1 MTWKERQHSFR
12 LSDKDNAALTGT
24 VFDIQR
30 FSVHDGNGIRTL
42 VFLKGCPLH
51 CKWCQNPES
60 MSPKPELMRLP
71 HLCIGCGKCIEK
83 CPENALSVDDQGEF
97 IIERDKCTYCGECV
111 EHCYAGS
118 MTIVGRFM
126 TVDEVM
132 DEVERDRHFYETSN
146 GGVTFSGGEP
156 TMQSEFL
163 IECLRES
170 QRRGMHTAIE
180 TCAMTTSET
189 FQKVL
194 EHTDLVLT
202 DIKHMDS
209 DQHKALTGASNEQ
222 ILLNIAIAAAMGKK
236 LRIRVPL
243 IPGCND
249 SVENIEATA
258 KFVSSLGSA
267 VESLDILPYHRLGEP
282 KWEQLERTYPLH
294 GIEPLDKA
302 IVHSMKDV
310 ASKYVAHV
318 TVGG

>member
-71 HLCIGCGKCIEK
+71 HLCIECGKCIEK
-83 CPENALSVDDQGEF
+83 CPENVLSVTPQGCF
-97 IIERDKCTYCGECV
+97 SIERDKCTYCGECV
-111 EHCYAGS
+111 EYCYAGS
-118 MTIVGRFM
+118 MTIVGRYM
-126 TVDEVM
+126 TVEEVM
-132 DEVERDRHFYETSN
+132 GEVERDRHFYVTSN

-156 TMQSEFL
+156 TMQSDFL
-163 IECLRES
+163 IECLREAQS
-170 QRRGMHTAIE
+170 RGLHTAIE
-180 TCAMTTSET
+180 TCAMVSPEV
-189 FQKVL
+189 FQDVL

-209 DQHKALTGASNEQ
+209 CQHKKLTGVPNEQ
-222 ILLNIAIAAAMGKK
+222 ILANVASAAAMKK
-236 LRIRVPL
+236 QLRIRVPL

-258 KFVSSLGSA
+258 KFVSTLGSS

-282 KWEQLERTYPLH
+282 KWAQLDREYPLY
-294 GIEPLDKA
+294 GIEPLDLA
-302 IVHSMKDV
+302 LVFSMKEV
-310 ASKYVAHV
+310 ASKYVEHV

>member
-30 FSVHDGNGIRTL
+30 FSVHDGDGIRTL

-83 CPENALSVDDQGEF
+83 CPENVLSVDAQGAF
-97 IIERDKCTYCGECV
+97 TIERDKCTYCGECV
-111 EHCYAGS
+111 AHCYAGS
-118 MTIVGRFM
+118 MTIVGRYM

-132 DEVERDRHFYETSN
+132 DEVERDRPFYVTSN

-156 TMQSEFL
+156 TMQPDFL
-163 IECLRES
+163 IECLREAQS
-170 QRRGMHTAIE
+170 RGLHTAIE
-180 TCAMTTSET
+180 TCAMTAPDI
-189 FQKVL
+189 FQRVL

-202 DIKHMDS
+202 DIKHIDS
-209 DQHKALTGASNEQ
+209 SRHKVLTGAPNEL
-222 ILLNIAIAAAMGKK
+222 ILHNISSAAAMGKK
-236 LRIRVPL
+236 IRIRVPL
-243 IPGCND
+243 IPDCND

-267 VESLDILPYHRLGEP
+267 VDSLDILPYHRLGEL
-282 KWEQLERTYPLH
+282 KWEQLDRVYPLH
-294 GIEPLDKA
+294 GVEPLDKA
-302 IVHSMKDV
+302 LVYGMKDV

>member
-83 CPENALSVDDQGEF
+83 CPENALSVDAQGEF
-97 IIERDKCTYCGECV
+97 SIERDKCTYCGECV

-126 TVDEVM
+126 TVNEVM

-170 QRRGMHTAIE
+170 QRRGLHTAIE
-180 TCAMTTSET
+180 TCAMTTPET
-189 FQKVL
+189 FQNVL

-209 DQHKALTGASNEQ
+209 DQHKALTGAPNEQ
-222 ILLNIAIAAAMGKK
+222 ILLNIANAAAMGKK

-249 SVENIEATA
+249 SVDNIEATA

>member
-51 CKWCQNPES
+51 CMWCQNPES

-83 CPENALSVDDQGEF
+83 CPEKALSVDDSGTFVIKREN
-97 IIERDKCTYCGECV
+97 CTYCGECV
-111 EHCYAGS
+111 AHCYAGS
-118 MTIVGRFM
+118 MTIVGRYM

-163 IECLRES
+163 IECLHEAH
-170 QRRGMHTAIE
+170 RRGLHTAIE
-180 TCAMTTSET
+180 TCAMTTPEV
-189 FQKVL
+189 FRNVL

-209 DQHKALTGASNEQ
+209 RQHKLLTGAPNEQ
-222 ILLNIAIAAAMGKK
+222 ILENIATAAAMGKT

-249 SVENIEATA
+249 SAENIEETA
-258 KFVSSLGSA
+258 KFVASLGSA

-282 KWEQLERTYPLH
+282 KWEQLDRTYPLL
-294 GIEPLDKA
+294 GVEPHDKM
-302 IVHSMKDV
+302 IVYSMKDV
-310 ASKYVAHV
+310 ADKYVAHV

>member
-51 CKWCQNPES
+51 CMWCQNPES

-83 CPENALSVDDQGEF
+83 CPEKALSVDDSGTFVIKREN
-97 IIERDKCTYCGECV
+97 CTYCGECV
-111 EHCYAGS
+111 AHCYAGS
-118 MTIVGRFM
+118 MTIVGRYM

-163 IECLRES
+163 IECLHEAH
-170 QRRGMHTAIE
+170 RRGLHTAIE
-180 TCAMTTSET
+180 TCAMTTPEV
-189 FQKVL
+189 FRNVL

-209 DQHKALTGASNEQ
+209 RQHKLLTGAHNEQ
-222 ILLNIAIAAAMGKK
+222 ILENIAAAAAMGKT

-249 SVENIEATA
+249 SAENIEETA
-258 KFVSSLGSA
+258 KFVASLGSA

-282 KWEQLERTYPLH
+282 KWEQLDRTYPLL
-294 GIEPLDKA
+294 GVEPHDKM
-302 IVHSMKDV
+302 IVYSMKDV
-310 ASKYVAHV
+310 ADKYVAHV